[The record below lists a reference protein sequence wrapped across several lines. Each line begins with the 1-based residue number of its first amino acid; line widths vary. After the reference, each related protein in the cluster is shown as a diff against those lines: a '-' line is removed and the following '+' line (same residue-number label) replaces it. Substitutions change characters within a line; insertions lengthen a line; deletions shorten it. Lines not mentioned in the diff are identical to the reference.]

1 MPRRLPLMRVW
12 TWRMCRSTA
21 YWSWR
26 LGSRWPRPNYPVVNF
41 FDAGVGPLSAYAT
54 ANVDGMNLAAYS
66 DGRYSYQLTLFVA
79 RFEKKTEVTVIFPK
93 NPIARE
99 SVTRYLEALKSACA
113 RVAARRGAVPLRNF
127 AQT

>member
-1 MPRRLPLMRVW
+1 MDLANVPFDRVLELAPW
-12 TWRMCRSTA
+12 LS
-21 YWSWR
+21 
-26 LGSRWPRPNYPVVNF
+26 WPRPNFPVVNF